1 MFFEYPKLLWL
12 LLLLIPLIA
21 LYLYR
26 ELKGR
31 TPSLQVSS
39 LDSWRYKPSWFKRAL
54 RHLPFLLRLAALAL
68 VIVAIARP
76 RDSKNF
82 EKVDTEGLFCLEHT
96 LGDGGFR
103 EVQYLRTLGV
113 VEVLLYCKNG
123 IKLVSADLRRRFPGD
138 AGVSR
143 RDKNA
148 SEGIIQLLYGRQQRC
163 SVERQPGA

>member
-54 RHLPFLLRLAALAL
+54 RHLPGENAGSSGS
-68 VIVAIARP
+68 
-76 RDSKNF
+76 RD
-82 EKVDTEGLFCLEHT
+82 
-96 LGDGGFR
+96 
-103 EVQYLRTLGV
+103 
-113 VEVLLYCKNG
+113 
-123 IKLVSADLRRRFPGD
+123 
-138 AGVSR
+138 
-143 RDKNA
+143 
-148 SEGIIQLLYGRQQRC
+148 
-163 SVERQPGA
+163 